1 MSNRPRSKLIHL
13 LISKSIAEALL
24 VTAVAVG
31 FYLATS
37 NPDLRGVLDVANAE
51 KVNGWAVDEARPWA
65 RVEVQLFIDDE
76 FVADKNAAEFRPDV
90 HSAKRAQDD
99 WHGFVFATP
108 PLPAGEHEAR
118 VYALLPKAAGIRRTL
133 QLIGKPFRFRIEPS
147 QMRLRFLSEKGGTRS

>member
-24 VTAVAVG
+24 VAAIAIG
-31 FYLATS
+31 FYFATS

-51 KVNGWAVDEARPWA
+51 TVNGWAVDEARPWT
-65 RVEVQLFIDDE
+65 RVEVQLFIDNE

-90 HSAKRAQDD
+90 HSAKRAEDD
-99 WHGFVFATP
+99 WHGFVFDTP

-118 VYALLPKAAGIRRTL
+118 VYALLPNAAGTRRTL
-133 QLIGKPFRFRIEPS
+133 QLIGKPFRFHIQPS
-147 QMRLRFLSEKGGTRS
+147 QTRLGFPSAKGSAR

>member
-24 VTAVAVG
+24 VAAIAIG
-31 FYLATS
+31 FYFATS

-51 KVNGWAVDEARPWA
+51 TVNGWAVDEARPWT
-65 RVEVQLFIDDE
+65 RVEVQLFIDNE

-90 HSAKRAQDD
+90 HSAKRAEDD
-99 WHGFVFATP
+99 WHGFVFDTP

-118 VYALLPKAAGIRRTL
+118 VYALLPNAAGTRRTL
-133 QLIGKPFRFRIEPS
+133 QLIGKPFRFHIQPS
-147 QMRLRFLSEKGGTRS
+147 QTRLGFPSANGGAR

>member
-24 VTAVAVG
+24 VAAIAVG
-31 FYLATS
+31 FYFATS
-37 NPDLRGVLDVANAE
+37 NPELRGVLDVANAE
-51 KVNGWAVDEARPWA
+51 TVNGWAVDEAQPWT
-65 RVEVQLFIDDE
+65 RVEVQLFIDNE

-90 HSAKRAQDD
+90 HSAKRAEDD

-118 VYALLPKAAGIRRTL
+118 VYALLPNAVGTRRTL
-133 QLIGKPFRFRIEPS
+133 QLIGKPLRFRIEPE
-147 QMRLRFLSEKGGTRS
+147 QTRLGLLSGNGGAR

>member
-24 VTAVAVG
+24 VAVIAVG
-31 FYLATS
+31 FYFATS

-51 KVNGWAVDEARPWA
+51 TVNGWAVDEAKPWT
-65 RVEVQLFIDDE
+65 RVEVQLFIDNE
-76 FVADKNAAEFRPDV
+76 FVADKDAAEFRPDV
-90 HSAKRAQDD
+90 HSAKRAEDD

-118 VYALLPKAAGIRRTL
+118 VYALLPTATGTRRTL
-133 QLIGKPFRFRIEPS
+133 QLIGKPFRFRIESS
-147 QMRLRFLSEKGGTRS
+147 QTRLRFLSEKGGAR

>member
-24 VTAVAVG
+24 VAAIAVG
-31 FYLATS
+31 FYFATS
-37 NPDLRGVLDVANAE
+37 NPDLRGVLDVANSE
-51 KVNGWAVDEARPWA
+51 TVNGWAVDEARPWT
-65 RVEVQLFIDDE
+65 RVEVQLFIDNE
-76 FVADKNAAEFRPDV
+76 FVADKTAAEFRPDV
-90 HSAKRAQDD
+90 HRAKRAEDD
-99 WHGFVFATP
+99 WHGFVFAMP

-118 VYALLPKAAGIRRTL
+118 IYALLPNATGTRRTL